1 MCVCSHPAQKV
12 IEVTQERSGSTNIDY
27 VIFEKQVATLVEDQ
41 DSEILF
47 LLQCIKMI
55 DKEVVLNFLKV

>member
-12 IEVTQERSGSTNIDY
+12 MEVTQGRSGSTNIDY

-47 LLQCIKMI
+47 LLQCIKMH
-55 DKEVVLNFLKV
+55 